1 MTVECQDQRLE
12 EVEDAS
18 VGGVVLADGLVIPEQ
33 VDERHF
39 ALRIDAVEKAHVL
52 VGGQRILIPTL
63 VGEAQRDV
71 VAQLIRAQ
79 QQLHVS
85 LIGVAIEVS
94 RALPAED
101 VACAFGEDDT
111 ITCIAEPFTDFVRV
125 DDLRVAE
132 GDRFHTESVHQELF
146 LQLHLFDERAFVVQR
161 GDAVGESTAG
171 DFHAASGDQLFE
183 TVDDFKADLRKNLEA
198 QAERRAEQIQEEKI
212 IEKAVE
218 NMTVDVPPVMIEDRI
233 THMINE
239 FTLQLQSQGMD
250 IDKYL
255 ASAGIDMDKLREDY
269 REAAKK
275 NLLAD
280 MMLEEVAKVENLKVN
295 KAELDFEV
303 QMMAMMYRTSPK
315 QIEKILKENRQMSSV
330 AANVLRRKAMQ
341 FIFDNRKDAKKVSE
355 ENKSEE
361 TKTE

>member
-1 MTVECQDQRLE
+1 M
-12 EVEDAS
+12 
-18 VGGVVLADGLVIPEQ
+18 
-33 VDERHF
+33 
-39 ALRIDAVEKAHVL
+39 
-52 VGGQRILIPTL
+52 
-63 VGEAQRDV
+63 VGEAQGDV

-183 TVDDFKADLRKNLEA
+183 TVDDFRTVILEQHDGA
-198 QAERRAEQIQEEKI
+198 ARDAETATEIAVCLLDEVQQHLVGRQIAAFSQTFGQILVLIIIKI
-212 IEKAVE
+212 VVILIDIKEAIRTE
-218 NMTVDVPPVMIEDRI
+218 TVGL
-233 THMINE
+233 T
-239 FTLQLQSQGMD
+239 
-250 IDKYL
+250 
-255 ASAGIDMDKLREDY
+255 
-269 REAAKK
+269 
-275 NLLAD
+275 
-280 MMLEEVAKVENLKVN
+280 NLKVETYFIHN
-295 KAELDFEV
+295 AKFF
-303 QMMAMMYRTSPK
+303 
-315 QIEKILKENRQMSSV
+315 
-330 AANVLRRKAMQ
+330 RK
-341 FIFDNRKDAKKVSE
+341 F
-355 ENKSEE
+355 
-361 TKTE
+361 